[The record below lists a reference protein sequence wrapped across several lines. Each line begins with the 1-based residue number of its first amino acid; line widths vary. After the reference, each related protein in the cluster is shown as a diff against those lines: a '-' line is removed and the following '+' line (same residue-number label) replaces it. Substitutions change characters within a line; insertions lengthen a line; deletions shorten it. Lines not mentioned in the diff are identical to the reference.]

1 VLDGTTKSPITVA
14 VPSKL
19 QNTEPIL
26 ASVATPDVPAFAI
39 TTPIAPL
46 VNALAGFAAHPAVVS
61 TANPF
66 TIVPFVVSLH
76 SS

>member
-1 VLDGTTKSPITVA
+1 VA

-19 QNTEPIL
+19 QNTEPDR
-26 ASVATPDVPAFAI
+26 ASVTVPELPAFAI

-46 VNALAGFAAHPAVVS
+46 LSALPGFAAHPAAVS
-61 TANPF
+61 AASPF
-66 TIVPFVVSLH
+66 TVVPFVVSLQ